1 MDIPVILYLSNA
13 FVATFVGAIPFGA
26 IYLSVIHITINKN
39 FQRGF
44 QFSIAASLVEIL
56 EATLAILFGA
66 LIQMFLNEN
75 SWIQVVVFS
84 IFIGLGIYNLVRK
97 THPKLKERSKLKV
110 SEFVKGFAVSLANP
124 QAVPFWIFTLAFI
137 SQQVE
142 LDLMG
147 VPLVWFLTGVFLGKL
162 AALSLFGLLS
172 FKLKDRLQKS
182 CNLINKSFGAI
193 LLLIGLIQAFQ
204 FFID

>member
-1 MDIPVILYLSNA
+1 WPQSTGKSY
-13 FVATFVGAIPFGA
+13 P
-26 IYLSVIHITINKN
+26 
-39 FQRGF
+39 
-44 QFSIAASLVEIL
+44 ASLSL
-56 EATLAILFGA
+56 SLSHFLPPPPLSFLSSFATSLLAILFGA

-162 AALSLFGLLS
+162 AALSLFGVLS

-204 FFID
+204 FFAN